1 MSIVVISQPMFFP
14 WVGLFEQ
21 IKLADIYVHYDDVQ
35 LPQGRSFISRVQIKT
50 KDGIKW
56 LTVPLKKGK
65 SGSLICNSFI
75 SYEENWIDKHL
86 KFLKSNFHSAVYKN
100 DMLAIVES
108 IYKEKHETI
117 SMLNIHAIES
127 IAKYFDFFNN
137 KKVALSSEL
146 GFHSQSSKK
155 LLDVVEHFNGTNYV
169 TGWGARNY
177 IDYKIFE
184 DKNIDVQFMDYQKK
198 PYTQLYGDFTP
209 FVSILDLIANVGKRG
224 DQYIISN
231 SKSYKTYIPY
241 E

>member
-56 LTVPLKKGK
+56 LTVPLKKGE

-100 DMLAIVES
+100 DMLGIVES

-117 SMLNIHAIES
+117 STLNIHAIES

-137 KKVALSSEL
+137 KKIALSSEL